1 MIPELRAFL
10 DEKGRLT
17 SLPTKFKKQLCAVW
31 YLADKLEQ
39 TRDYPG
45 VKRMRGLAKK
55 DLDAAMAESLR
66 MTVQDIRD
74 RHLDVYKDTL
84 EAAEFYASRADEIK
98 EE

>member
-1 MIPELRAFL
+1 MNEL
-10 DEKGRLT
+10 EKIL
-17 SLPTKFKKQLCAVW
+17 
-31 YLADKLEQ
+31 YLADKIEK

-45 VKRMRGLAKK
+45 VERIRALAEQ